1 MKNMKKL
8 IAMMLMVL
16 SVFFFAC
23 DDDEVEPLSP
33 EKAKTEL
40 NSMDEEMAADL
51 EAMMNA
57 EGMKA
62 IQSLN
67 SMDDPFAPAPA
78 KSNLRTSVLP
88 NIEEYLIPFI
98 KTNKAK
104 SAFEATEFDFDTYKG
119 TYTWNNPAQLWEI
132 ILGGDKIIVNFP
144 SDSTDM
150 GNNDA
155 TLTIYNYQEDVNY
168 NPTIISAELEVDDV
182 TIVEITLN
190 ASWTS
195 ESDPETLDISVYLKP
210 FTFNGDFAITTTTAE
225 VNFSIL
231 LNTTK
236 IFSAGV
242 DATFTDAT
250 QEVLKKVSGYVQ
262 YRDVKVSAS
271 VNVSNIMTILEQA
284 ENETSPYTTIEEL
297 VDAVNDEID
306 AKVTKDGAL
315 IAKIELDLVYN
326 DDVPP
331 VQELTVVLK
340 FSDGTTEPAQ
350 PYFEGFVSSIDEFF
364 TYLDDYFEMK

>member
-62 IQSLN
+62 IQALN
-67 SMDDPFAPAPA
+67 SMDDPFATA
-78 KSNLRTSVLP
+78 KSSLRTSVLP

-104 SAFEATEFDFDTYKG
+104 SAFEATEFDFDLHVG
-119 TYTWNNPAQLWEI
+119 TYTYVHTPEPHWVI
-132 ILGGDKIIVNFP
+132 ITGGDKIIVNFP

-210 FTFNGDFAITTTTAE
+210 FTFNGDLAITTTSAE

-271 VNVSNIMTILEQA
+271 VNVSNIMTILEQV

-350 PYFEGFVSSIDEFF
+350 PYFEGFISSIDEFF